1 MSNGKHKIN
10 KLIVYSPMMFMMALL
25 AGAIADYWKHIEIVN
40 FENASKIG
48 LVFMLV
54 ASALILW
61 AGKSGRNFLRAVEEK
76 VGPVEKEVFTYGPYS
91 ISRNPTYLGL
101 ILLSIGFSFVMNS
114 LALLVAFLLSFFF
127 VNYIILPAEEDLLEK
142 KYGEAYREY
151 KKIVRRWF

>member
-40 FENASKIG
+40 FESARNIG
-48 LVFMLV
+48 LVFMFL

-61 AGKSGRNFLRAVEEK
+61 AGKSSRSFLKAVEQQ
-76 VGPVEKEVFTYGPYS
+76 VGNVEKEVFTYGPYS

-101 ILLSIGFSFVMNS
+101 IFLSFGFSFVMNS
-114 LALLVAFLLSFFF
+114 SALLIAFLSSFFF
-127 VNYIILPAEEDLLEK
+127 VNFIILPAEEDLLEK
-142 KYGEAYREY
+142 KYGEAYRGY

>member
-25 AGAIADYWKHIEIVN
+25 AG
-40 FENASKIG
+40 
-48 LVFMLV
+48 
-54 ASALILW
+54 
-61 AGKSGRNFLRAVEEK
+61 KSGRNFLRAVEEK
-76 VGPVEKEVFTYGPYS
+76 VGQVEKEVFTYGPYS

-142 KYGEAYREY
+142 KYGEAYRGY
-151 KKIVRRWF
+151 KKIVRRWL